1 MLIPVRCISCG
12 ELLADKWEQYK
23 AQIKFK
29 SKKEVLD
36 ELGVKNYCCRSI
48 FITSEDL
55 IDQINQYKKQMV

>member
-12 ELLADKWEQYK
+12 ELLSDKWEQYQ

-36 ELGVKNYCCRSI
+36 ELKIKNYCCRAAFLS
-48 FITSEDL
+48 SPDL
-55 IDQINQYKKQMV
+55 TDKINQFRKQVV

>member
-12 ELLADKWEQYK
+12 ELLADKWEQYQ

-36 ELGVKNYCCRSI
+36 ALGIENYCCRSA
-48 FITSEDL
+48 FLSTPDL
-55 IDQINQYKKQMV
+55 TDEVNQYRKQMA